1 MKQNRITKRILAVM
15 MSFLMAFSSIQGY
28 VKAETES
35 MNTENEEEVINVNDS
50 EEELDPDFNVE
61 SEDEEESNK
70 DFEDEIIDDSAT
82 SSDTEEKET
91 AATDTDVIDP
101 ATGSDAEANTEE
113 IITPDTD
120 IVWED
125 VEGAQIYGL
134 LGMQYYMRSNFALP
148 NGGNDIS
155 DMIDVPSAKAS
166 LNGVTIQQ
174 GNDYT
179 VKGGTIFEYKFEW
192 QPASADQTIQA
203 NDYFTIDIATIS
215 GLKYDRQT
223 NRTALRISGIE
234 VGDYYLTYEN
244 SELKFHI
251 EFNENIVY
259 FQDISGFFKGSST
272 FKDVT
277 EATVN
282 DLFFMDKYY
291 GQLTVEKKPEVVTPP
306 STPSGTAWKPS
317 LPNNFN
323 KDEKPS
329 LKKDVKWFGN
339 DAHQIEY
346 RAGFFDLIKQYEDGD
361 PFEGQTYENVILVDE
376 LDANQKYV
384 NVYGNAPFFI
394 EIPIFY
400 YGTKNAVGYQGT
412 SNEEVVF
419 KSGTQATNQP
429 GIARSIID
437 INSENFQNLT
447 NSDGDVAALVEQTP
461 RSWAVI
467 TTAANTQQ
475 LIINFGKLGSLVPS
489 EAITMNDINNGWRLN
504 KYLEELQ
511 DRIKTAEKNIE
522 EYKNDSNSPL
532 ALLQTRL
539 ISLDTYYRKNDPSH
553 AYINELN
560 AFIDEVKDYVN
571 DPTIESVPVLD
582 ENIRAKAPNA
592 SDDVLASLNNYRK
605 DITVYN
611 NNKAAYIQKWK
622 DKLYIYEKTIEYYI
636 PEGIQNDTNKN
647 ADAPVY
653 GFIIKYRTEV
663 TNLSQETVTNN
674 VMVKTGTVEYESS
687 IIAKHNFTAG
697 IKGNYINGDVVLVKA
712 DSKYGYKEENL
723 GNTAVKG
730 MADVKFEV
738 YEVGSD
744 TPLQLMRASDG
755 HYVYIAGN
763 HTGDAKFTQ
772 TLVTDANGAI
782 AISSL
787 PSMGNYYFKEV
798 SNPNGYYTGQNTMIP
813 FTVDKNQITYKL
825 AENVARAIT
834 LTKVDGDTNEA
845 LEKVEFALYDQ
856 TTGSELTGFTKS
868 EGAYIYDQEGNA
880 KLLTDAKGLLQIRN
894 LPAGSFYLKEI
905 KPLDDYKPLED
916 TSNYFPFELSLG
928 LPEDGGKIIEINNGN
943 AIKNYKEDVEEQL
956 YDLKVIKKGSD
967 DAVLSTVKFDLYT
980 AADNRLVGS
989 YVTDADGT
997 FTVSNLSAGSY
1008 YLVETQGADGYDYDS
1023 SIHYNVTLSG
1033 DETVITKTI
1042 INEKKKAPVDPTDPT
1057 DPVDP
1062 GRPSRPDPDKPTV
1075 DIPEE
1080 DVPLGPGEE
1089 IVDIIDE
1096 DVPLSDG
1103 GANAFVEIED
1113 EEVPL
1118 GAGVEVPN
1126 TKDSLY
1132 FWIPVLALS
1141 ALGIMLLNVLRRKCA
1156 E

>member
-82 SSDTEEKET
+82 SSDTEEKEP

-134 LGMQYYMRSNFALP
+134 LGMQYYMRSNFALT
-148 NGGNDIS
+148 NEGKDIS

-179 VKGGTIFEYKFEW
+179 VKGGSTFEFKFEW
-192 QPASADQTIQA
+192 QPANADQTIQA

-215 GLKYDRQT
+215 GLQYSNQT
-223 NRTALRISGIE
+223 AKTDLRISGIK
-234 VGDYYLTYEN
+234 VGVYYLTYAN

-251 EFNENIVY
+251 EFNENIIY

-282 DLFFMDKYY
+282 EFSFMDEYY
-291 GQLTVEKKPEVVTPP
+291 GELTVEKKPEVVTPP

-317 LPNNFN
+317 LPNDFN
-323 KDEKPS
+323 KNEKPS

-346 RAGFFDLIKQYEDGD
+346 RAGFFDLIKQYEDGN

-400 YGTKNAVGYQGT
+400 YGTNNAVGYLGT
-412 SNEEVVF
+412 NNEEVVF
-419 KSGTQATNQP
+419 KSGTQAANQP
-429 GIARSIID
+429 GMTSSSIN
-437 INSENFQNLT
+437 INSSNFT
-447 NSDGDVAALVEQTP
+447 KFTSDDGDVEALVESTP
-461 RSWAVI
+461 RSWGIVI
-467 TTAANTQQ
+467 TSTNTQK
-475 LIINFGKLGSLVPS
+475 LIINLGKLGSLDQS
-489 EAITMNDINNGWRLN
+489 EAITMNDINSGWKLTDYY
-504 KYLEELQ
+504 KTLQ
-511 DRIKTAEKNIE
+511 NRIKTAEKNIE
-522 EYKNDSNSPL
+522 EYENDSNSPL
-532 ALLQTRL
+532 VLLQTRL
-539 ISLDTYYRKNDPSH
+539 TSLDTYYRKNDPSL
-553 AYINELN
+553 AYIDELN
-560 AFIDEVKDYVN
+560 AFIEAVEDYIN
-571 DPTIESVPVLD
+571 DPSIQTVPVLD
-582 ENIRAKAPNA
+582 ENIKAKALNA
-592 SDDVLASLNNYRK
+592 SADVLASLNNYRK

-611 NNKAAYIQKWK
+611 NNKAAYIQKWQ
-622 DKLYIYEKTIEYYI
+622 DKIDIYKKTIEYYI
-636 PEGIQNDTNKN
+636 PEEIQNDTNKK

-663 TNLSQETVTNN
+663 TNLSQTTVTNN

-730 MADVKFEV
+730 MAGVEFEV
-738 YEVGSD
+738 YEVGSA
-744 TPLQLMRASDG
+744 TPLQLMPASAG

-834 LTKVDGDTNEA
+834 LTKIDGDTNKA
-845 LEKVEFALYDQ
+845 LEKVEFALYDEV
-856 TTGSELTGFTKS
+856 TGSELTGFTKS
-868 EGAYIYDQEGNA
+868 EGAYIYDQKGSA

-967 DAVLSTVKFDLYT
+967 DVVLPTVKFDLYT

-989 YVTDADGT
+989 YVTDANGT

-1042 INEKKKAPVDPTDPT
+1042 INEKKKAPIDPT

-1132 FWIPVLALS
+1132 YWIPVLALS

>member
-35 MNTENEEEVINVNDS
+35 MNTENEEEVISVNDP

-61 SEDEEESNK
+61 SEDEEDSKK
-70 DFEDEIIDDSAT
+70 DLEDDIIDDSAT
-82 SSDTEEKET
+82 DSDTEVKEP
-91 AATDTDVIDP
+91 AATDSDSIDP
-101 ATGSDAEANTEE
+101 ATGSDVEENTED
-113 IITPDTD
+113 IITSDTD
-120 IVWED
+120 FVWED

-134 LGMQYYMRSNFALP
+134 LGMQYYMRSNFVLS
-148 NGGNDIS
+148 NDGNDIS
-155 DMIDVPSAKAS
+155 NMIEVPSAKAS

-179 VKGGTIFEYKFEW
+179 VKGGSTFEFKFEW
-192 QPASADQTIQA
+192 QPANADQTIHA

-215 GLKYDRQT
+215 GLQYSKQT
-223 NRTALRISGIE
+223 AKTALRISGIK

-244 SELKFHI
+244 NELKFHI
-251 EFNENIVY
+251 EFNENIEY

-277 EATVN
+277 DTTVN
-282 DLFFMDKYY
+282 EFTFMDGYQ
-291 GQLTVEKKPEVVTPP
+291 GELTVKEKPEIITPP

-317 LPNNFN
+317 LPNDFN
-323 KDEKPS
+323 KNEKPS

-339 DAHQIEY
+339 DAHRIEY
-346 RAGFFDLIKQYEDGD
+346 RAGFFELIKQYEDGE
-361 PFEGQTYENVILVDE
+361 PFQGQTYENVILVDE

-384 NVYGNAPFFI
+384 NYTGGAPFFI

-400 YGTKNAVGYQGT
+400 YGTKNAVGYLGT
-412 SNEEVVF
+412 GNEEVVF
-419 KSGTQATNQP
+419 KSGTQAANQP
-429 GIARSIID
+429 GMTSSSIN
-437 INSENFQNLT
+437 INSSNFTQFTSN
-447 NSDGDVAALVEQTP
+447 DGDVEALVESTP
-461 RSWAVI
+461 KSWGIVI
-467 TTAANTQQ
+467 TPANTQK
-475 LIINFGKLGSLVPS
+475 LIINFGKLGSLDND
-489 EAITMNDINNGWRLN
+489 AITMNDINNGWRLN
-504 KYLEELQ
+504 KYFEELQ
-511 DRIKTAEKNIE
+511 TRIKTAKQNIDKYE
-522 EYKNDSNSPL
+522 NDSNSPM

-539 ISLDTYYRKNDPSH
+539 TSLETNYRKNDPSL
-553 AYINELN
+553 AYIDELN
-560 AFIDEVKDYVN
+560 AFIKAAQDYA
-571 DPTIESVPVLD
+571 DDSTIEPVPDLNVKIQ
-582 ENIRAKAPNA
+582 ETAPNA
-592 SDDVLASLNNYRK
+592 SADVLVSLKNYRK
-605 DITVYN
+605 DVDLYV
-611 NNKAAYIQKWK
+611 NNKAAYIQKWQ
-622 DKLYIYEKTIEYYI
+622 DKIDIYEKTIEYYI
-636 PEGIQNDTNKN
+636 PEEIRNNADKN

-653 GFIIKYRTEV
+653 GFIIKYCTEV
-663 TNLSQETVTNN
+663 TNLSQATVTNN
-674 VMVKTGTVEYESS
+674 VTVKTGTVEYESS

-712 DSKYGYKEENL
+712 DSKYEYSEENL

-730 MADVKFEV
+730 MKGVEFEV
-738 YEVGSD
+738 YEKGSD
-744 TPLQLMRASDG
+744 TPLQLMMASDG

-763 HTGDAKFTQ
+763 HTGDEKFTQ

-798 SNPNGYYTGQNTMIP
+798 SNPNGYYAGQNAMIP

-834 LTKVDGDTNEA
+834 LTKVDGDNNEA

-856 TTGSELTGFTKS
+856 ATDSELTGFTKS
-868 EGAYIYDQEGNA
+868 EGAYIYDQKGSA
-880 KLLTDAKGLLQIRN
+880 KLLTDAKGMLQIRN
-894 LPAGSFYLKEI
+894 LPAGSFYLKEVA
-905 KPLDDYKPLED
+905 PLVGYKPLEG
-916 TSNYFPFELSLG
+916 TSNYFPFDLTLD
-928 LPEDGGKIIEINNGN
+928 LPKDGGKIIEINNGN
-943 AIKNYKEDVEEQL
+943 AIKNYKEDVKEQL
-956 YDLKVIKKGSD
+956 YELMVIKKGSD
-967 DAVLSTVKFDLYT
+967 DVVLPNVKFDLYT
-980 AADNRLVGS
+980 AADNQLAGS
-989 YVTDADGT
+989 YETDINGT

-1023 SIHYNVTLSG
+1023 SIHHNVTLG
-1033 DETVITKTI
+1033 GNDTVISKTI
-1042 INEKKKAPVDPTDPT
+1042 INEKKKSPVDPTDPS
-1057 DPVDP
+1057 
-1062 GRPSRPDPDKPTV
+1062 RPSQPDPDKPTV

-1080 DVPLGPGEE
+1080 EVPLGPGEE

-1118 GAGVEVPN
+1118 GAGSEIPN

-1132 FWIPVLALS
+1132 FWIPVLVLS